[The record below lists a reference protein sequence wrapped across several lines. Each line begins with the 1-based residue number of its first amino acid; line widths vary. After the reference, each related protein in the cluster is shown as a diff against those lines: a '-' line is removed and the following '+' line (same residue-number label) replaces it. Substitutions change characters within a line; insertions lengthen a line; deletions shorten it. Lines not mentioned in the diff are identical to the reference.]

1 MRPGPVRESRRME
14 TAAWIVVPAR
24 SLEDGKRR
32 LAPVL
37 GARERATLVR
47 RMLVRT
53 LEAAAAAG
61 PSVLV
66 VSPDP
71 AVLALAHEYGAA
83 ALEEPKRIGLNHALT
98 LAAREV
104 SRGGGDA
111 MLVVSADLPD
121 VEAADLRAM
130 LPPAAGDGPM
140 EAGAAG
146 VGPPPVPSATPNGTR
161 EQAEG
166 PKVAGGRA
174 SGSRIVRIAPDE
186 AGAGTNALYVRPP
199 GLLAFAYGDAS
210 CARHVEQARNLGA
223 RIERVER
230 PGLRFDLDTP
240 DDLERH
246 ERRRRGRPHGE
257 RET

>member
-1 MRPGPVRESRRME
+1 MRSGPARESRRRE
-14 TAAWIVVPAR
+14 TSTRIVVPAR

-61 PSVLV
+61 PPVLV

-71 AVLALAHEYGAA
+71 AVLALALEYGAA
-83 ALEEPKRIGLNHALT
+83 ALEEPKPIGLNHALT

-104 SRGGGDA
+104 VREGGDA

-130 LPPAAGDGPM
+130 LPPAAGDGAA
-140 EAGAAG
+140 EA
-146 VGPPPVPSATPNGTR
+146 GPPPVPPATPNGTR
-161 EQAEG
+161 ESAEG
-166 PKVAGGRA
+166 PKLAGSRA
-174 SGSRIVRIAPDE
+174 SESRIVRIAPDE

-199 GLLAFAYGDAS
+199 GLLAFAYGNAS
-210 CARHVEQARNLGA
+210 CAGHVEQARNLGA